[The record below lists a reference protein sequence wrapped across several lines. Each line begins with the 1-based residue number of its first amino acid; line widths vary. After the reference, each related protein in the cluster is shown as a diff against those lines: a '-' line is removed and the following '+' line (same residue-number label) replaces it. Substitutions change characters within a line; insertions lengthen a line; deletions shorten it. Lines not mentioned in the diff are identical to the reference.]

1 MLDHLLF
8 WNCRGLGFSKTR
20 LRDMLKVLKS
30 KILIIA
36 EPFRQDCKL
45 ARWQGML
52 NFDVSYSNGDSGG
65 KLWIFWKDE
74 VQVNILQESNQ
85 HVTFIINSSLL
96 ISAVYAKCNYMEERQ
111 LWDSLLSFG
120 VLHMPWMIIG
130 DFNTICHDGE
140 RRGGCPRLPRA
151 MEDFSSFIQNGG
163 LIEVPFS
170 GNKLSW
176 CNGRG
181 GLTRSW
187 ARLDRA
193 LCNTRL
199 LDRWSTVSL
208 KYLPRK
214 SSDHAP
220 MSLRL
225 ESSDKRYGP
234 SIFRFQQMWTLH
246 EGFGEFVHNLWNEE
260 VDGVGLWKL
269 AYKLKKVKNALRRW
283 NREVFGWTTMHLKRL
298 EEKVEQ
304 KETQLQESYSQEVEA
319 DMLEAQAE
327 LNSWMK
333 REETRI
339 AQKIKNT
346 WIGHG
351 EVNASFF
358 AALRRGRGI
367 LLIR

>member
-1 MLDHLLF
+1 M
-8 WNCRGLGFSKTR
+8 
-20 LRDMLKVLKS
+20 
-30 KILIIA
+30 
-36 EPFRQDCKL
+36 
-45 ARWQGML
+45 
-52 NFDVSYSNGDSGG
+52 
-65 KLWIFWKDE
+65 
-74 VQVNILQESNQ
+74 
-85 HVTFIINSSLL
+85 
-96 ISAVYAKCNYMEERQ
+96 
-111 LWDSLLSFG
+111 
-120 VLHMPWMIIG
+120 
-130 DFNTICHDGE
+130 
-140 RRGGCPRLPRA
+140 
-151 MEDFSSFIQNGG
+151 
-163 LIEVPFS
+163 PFS

-199 LDRWSTVSL
+199 LDSWSTVSL

-225 ESSDKRYGP
+225 EISNKRYGP

-246 EGFGEFVHNLWNEE
+246 EGFGGFVHNLWNEE
-260 VDGVGLWKL
+260 VEGAGLWKL

-283 NREVFGWTTMHLKRL
+283 NREVFGWTTVHLKRL

-319 DMLEAQAE
+319 EMLEAQAE
-327 LNSWMK
+327 LNAWLK

-358 AALRRGRGI
+358 AAL
-367 LLIR
+367 